1 MSEATTKGHSNHS
14 FSRRLFLFIGS
25 MELAITL
32 LLTLAVASVIGTVL
46 QQNQPYADYVIKFG
60 PFWFEVFDKL
70 GLYDVYSA
78 LWFIAILALL
88 VISTS
93 VCVIRHFPAM
103 LKEMWQLRTNV
114 QKKSLRAMHHSAQ
127 WQSSDPIETVADNLQ
142 QEFKKLG
149 FRSRQTV
156 KQDDAILISAMRGG
170 MNRLGYLFTHIAI
183 VVICVGG
190 LFDSNMPLKLAEW
203 RGDIKIET
211 RDLSIREIP
220 AESRLAVGGQ
230 GFRGTV
236 SIPEGKASEVVFLPV
251 RDGYLLQ
258 ELPFRIE
265 VKDFR
270 IEHYANGQP
279 KSFESDLVIH
289 DDELDAPLE
298 ETISVNHPLIYRGHA
313 IYQASFSDGGSILT
327 MDAWPLDSRAGTEPV
342 AIQTKVFENRQMLWG
357 QETMQLEM
365 TNFRPF
371 NINPDPTEEDSRNL
385 RDFGPNFTFKLRTE
399 TGEAREYENYMFP
412 VERDGRE
419 YFLSGVRNSPAEPF
433 AYLYLPVDE
442 QGSLKRFLQYSALLR
457 DEELVSGV
465 ANSMMKEALAVMPE
479 RDETLEVSLQQ
490 TLETLIKMFVRG
502 GFDEVRNFIDNNLPD
517 AERDNLA
524 PAYLGMLRE
533 MLARIY
539 FSMDGV
545 DPQTVTNDQ
554 LLFLQ
559 DTVDAIGTLSRYG
572 SPVFLHL
579 TDFEHIQSTGLQIA
593 RAPGKNVVYF
603 GCALLIIGVFLLF
616 YLPQRRLWAW
626 VEKTTEQTEI
636 ILAGSTNRNARE
648 FDTFFMEQQTELARK
663 TGNSNL

>member
-1 MSEATTKGHSNHS
+1 MSDATKKGPSSLS
-14 FSRRLFLFIGS
+14 FTRRLLLFIGS

-32 LLTLAVASVIGTVL
+32 LLTLAIASVIGTVL

-60 PFWFEVFDKL
+60 PYWFDVFDKL

-78 LWFIAILALL
+78 LWFVAILALL

-103 LKEMWQLRTNV
+103 TKEMWQLRTNV
-114 QKKSLRAMHHSAQ
+114 QKKSLKAMHHNSQ
-127 WQSSDPIETVADNLQ
+127 WQSNNNLQTVANNLQ
-142 QEFKKLG
+142 QEFKNLG

-156 KQDDAILISAMRGG
+156 KQEDAILISAMRGG

-220 AESRLAVGGQ
+220 AESRLGEGNQ
-230 GFRGTV
+230 GFRGSV

-258 ELPFRIE
+258 ALPFRIE

-270 IEHYANGQP
+270 IEHYPNGQP

-289 DDELDAPLE
+289 DDELDAPME
-298 ETISVNHPLIYRGHA
+298 ATIAVNHPLIYRGHA
-313 IYQASFSDGGSILT
+313 IYQASFSDGGSILSL
-327 MDAWPLDSRAGTEPV
+327 DAWPLDSRAGTEPV
-342 AIQTKVFENRQMLWG
+342 SIQTKVFENRQMLWG
-357 QETMQLEM
+357 EESMQLEM
-365 TNFRPF
+365 IDFRPF
-371 NINPDPTEEDSRNL
+371 NINPDPTEDDSRNV
-385 RDFGPNFTFKLRTE
+385 RDFGPNFTFKLRTQ

-419 YFLSGVRNSPAEPF
+419 YFLSGVRNTPSESF

-442 QGSLKRFLQYSALLR
+442 DGSLNRFLQYSALLR
-457 DEELVSGV
+457 DQQLVSSI
-465 ANSMMKEALAVMPE
+465 ANSMMIEALAMLPE
-479 RDETLEVSLQQ
+479 RDEALEESLQQ

-502 GFDEVRNFIDNNLPD
+502 GFDEVRDFIDNNLPD

-539 FSMDGV
+539 FTMDGI
-545 DPQTVTNDQ
+545 DAETVGNEQ

-559 DTVDAIGTLSRYG
+559 DTVDTIGTLSRYG

-593 RAPGKNVVYF
+593 KAPGKNVVYF
-603 GCALLIIGVFLLF
+603 GCALLVIGIFLLF
-616 YLPQRRLWAW
+616 YLPQRRFWAW
-626 VEKTTEQTEI
+626 LEQENGQTNI

-648 FDTFFMEQQTELARK
+648 FDTFFNEQQTQLAAK

>member
-1 MSEATTKGHSNHS
+1 MSEPTKKGPSSLS
-14 FSRRLFLFIGS
+14 FTRRLFLFIGS

-60 PFWFEVFDKL
+60 PFWFDVFDQL

-78 LWFIAILALL
+78 VWFIAILALL

-103 LKEMWQLRTNV
+103 SKEMWQLRTNV
-114 QKKSLRAMHHSAQ
+114 QKKSLMAMHHNAQ
-127 WQSSDPIETVADNLQ
+127 WQSSATLTSVADNLQ

-156 KQDDAILISAMRGG
+156 KQDDAVLISAMRGG
-170 MNRLGYLFTHIAI
+170 LNRLGYLFTHIAI
-183 VVICVGG
+183 VVICIGG

-203 RGDIKIET
+203 RGEVKIET

-220 AESRLAVGGQ
+220 AESRLSVGGQ

-236 SIPEGKASEVVFLPV
+236 SIPEGKAAEVVFLPI

-258 ELPFRIE
+258 ALPFRIE

-270 IEHYANGQP
+270 IEHYPNGQP

-289 DDELDAPLE
+289 DDQLAEPLE
-298 ETISVNHPLIYRGHA
+298 STIAVNHPLIYRGHS
-313 IYQASFSDGGSILT
+313 IYQASFSDGGSLLNL
-327 MDAWPLDSRAGTEPV
+327 DAWPLDSRAGTEPV
-342 AIQTKVFENRQMLWG
+342 SIQTKVFENRQMLWG
-357 QETMQLEM
+357 EETMQLEM
-365 TNFRPF
+365 TSFRPF
-371 NINPDPTEEDSRNL
+371 NINPDPTEDDARNL

-419 YFLSGVRNSPAEPF
+419 YFLSGVRNSPAESF

-442 QGSLKRFLQYSALLR
+442 DGTLQQFLNYSALLR
-457 DEELVSGV
+457 DEELVSGI
-465 ANSMMKEALAVMPE
+465 ANSMMKEALAMLPE
-479 RDETLEVSLQQ
+479 RDEALEGSLQQ
-490 TLETLIKMFVRG
+490 TLETLITMFVRG
-502 GFDEVRNFIDNNLPD
+502 GFDEVRDFIDNNLPD

-539 FSMDGV
+539 FTMD
-545 DPQTVTNDQ
+545 DINPQTVTNDQ

-559 DTVDAIGTLSRYG
+559 DSVDTIGTLSRYG

-579 TDFEHIQSTGLQIA
+579 TDFEHVQSTGLQIA
-593 RAPGKNVVYF
+593 KAPGKNVVYF

-626 VEKTTEQTEI
+626 VEQRAEHTEI

-648 FDTFFMEQQTELARK
+648 FDTFFSEQQTVLATK
-663 TGNSNL
+663 IGNSNL

>member
-442 QGSLKRFLQYSALLR
+442 QGSLKQFLQYSALLR

-648 FDTFFMEQQTELARK
+648 FDMFFMEQQTELARK

>member
-1 MSEATTKGHSNHS
+1 MSDSTKKGPSSQS
-14 FSRRLFLFIGS
+14 FPRRLFLFIGS
-25 MELAITL
+25 MELAISL

-60 PFWFEVFDKL
+60 PFWFDVFEQL

-78 LWFIAILALL
+78 IWFIAILALL
-88 VISTS
+88 VLSTS
-93 VCVIRHFPAM
+93 VCVIRHLPAM
-103 LKEMWQLRTNV
+103 VKEMWQLRTNV
-114 QKKSLRAMHHSAQ
+114 QKKSLKAMHHSVQ
-127 WQSSDPIETVADNLQ
+127 WQSNTAMQAVADNLQ
-142 QEFKKLG
+142 QEFKERG
-149 FRSRQTV
+149 FRSRQTI
-156 KQDDAILISAMRGG
+156 KQDNAILISAMRGG

-183 VVICVGG
+183 VVICIGG
-190 LFDSNMPLKLAEW
+190 LFDSNMPLKIAEW
-203 RGDIKIET
+203 RGEIKIET

-220 AESRLAVGGQ
+220 SESRLAAGGQ

-236 SIPEGKASEVVFLPV
+236 SIPEGKAANVVFLPV

-258 ELPFRIE
+258 TLPFRIE
-265 VKDFR
+265 VQDFR
-270 IEHYANGQP
+270 IEHYPNGQP

-289 DDELDAPLE
+289 DDQRAEPFEA
-298 ETISVNHPLIYRGHA
+298 TIAVNHPLVYRGHS
-313 IYQASFSDGGSILT
+313 IYQASFSDGGSLLSL
-327 MDAWPLDSRAGTEPV
+327 DAWPLDSRAGTEPV
-342 AIQTKVFENRQMLWG
+342 SIQTKVFDSRQMLWG

-365 TNFRPF
+365 IGFRPF
-371 NINPDPTEEDSRNL
+371 NINPDPTEEDSRNV

-419 YFLSGVRNSPAEPF
+419 YFLSGVRNSPAESF

-442 QGSLKRFLQYSALLR
+442 DGSLQQFLNYSALLR
-457 DEELVSGV
+457 DEELVSDI
-465 ANSMMKEALAVMPE
+465 ANSMMKEALAMLPE
-479 RDETLEVSLQQ
+479 RDEALEGSLQQ
-490 TLETLIKMFVRG
+490 TLETLITMFVRG
-502 GFDEVRNFIDNNLPD
+502 GFDEVRDFIDNNIPD

-545 DPQTVTNDQ
+545 HPQTVTNDQ

-559 DTVDAIGTLSRYG
+559 DSVDTIGTLSRYG
-572 SPVFLHL
+572 SPVFLQL
-579 TDFEHIQSTGLQIA
+579 TDFEHVQSTGLQIA
-593 RAPGKNVVYF
+593 KAPGKNVVYF

-626 VEKTTEQTEI
+626 LEQNNNRTEI
-636 ILAGSTNRNARE
+636 IFAGSTNRNPRD
-648 FDTFFMEQQTELARK
+648 FDIFFSEQQTVLKTK
-663 TGNSNL
+663 TGNSSL

>member
-1 MSEATTKGHSNHS
+1 MPKVTTKTHSSHS
-14 FSRRLFLFIGS
+14 FFRRLFLFLGS
-25 MELAITL
+25 MDLAITL

-60 PFWFEVFDKL
+60 PFWFEVFDQL
-70 GLYDVYSA
+70 ELYDVYSA
-78 LWFIAILALL
+78 LWFIGILALL
-88 VISTS
+88 VVSTS

-114 QKKSLRAMHHSAQ
+114 QKKSLRAMHHRTQ
-127 WQSSDPIETVADNLQ
+127 WQSDDPMETVATNLQ

-149 FRSRQTV
+149 FRSRQTG
-156 KQDDAILISAMRGG
+156 KQDDAVLISAMRGG

-183 VVICVGG
+183 VVICIGG

-211 RDLSIREIP
+211 RDLSIRDIP
-220 AESRLAVGGQ
+220 AESRLSEANK

-236 SIPEGKASEVVFLPV
+236 SIPEGKASEVVFLPI

-258 ELPFRIE
+258 ALPFRIE

-270 IEHYANGQP
+270 IEHYPNGQP

-289 DDELDAPLE
+289 DAELDAPFAA
-298 ETISVNHPLIYRGHA
+298 TIAVNHPLIYRGHA
-313 IYQASFSDGGSILT
+313 IYQASFSDGGSILSL
-327 MDAWPLDSRAGTEPV
+327 DAWPLDSRAGKEPIS
-342 AIQTKVFENRQMLWG
+342 IQTKVFENQQMLWG
-357 QETMQLEM
+357 EETMQLEM
-365 TNFRPF
+365 IDFRPF
-371 NINPDPTEEDSRNL
+371 NINPDPTEEDSRKV
-385 RDFGPNFTFKLRTE
+385 RDFGPNFTFKLRSQ

-419 YFLSGVRNSPAEPF
+419 YFLSGVRNSPAESF

-442 QGSLKRFLQYSALLR
+442 EGSLKRFLQYSALLR
-457 DEELVSGV
+457 DEQLVSTL
-465 ANSMMKEALAVMPE
+465 ANSMMKEALAMLPE
-479 RDETLEVSLQQ
+479 RDESLEDSLQQ

-502 GFDEVRNFIDNNLPD
+502 GFDEVRGFIDNNLPD

-539 FSMDGV
+539 FRLDGV
-545 DPQTVTNDQ
+545 DPQTITNEQ

-593 RAPGKNVVYF
+593 KSPGKKVVYF
-603 GCALLIIGVFLLF
+603 GCALLVIGVFLLF

-626 VEKTTEQTEI
+626 IEQGVEQTEV

-648 FDTFFMEQQTELARK
+648 FEMFFNQQKVVLAAK
-663 TGNSNL
+663 MGNPHL

>member
-648 FDTFFMEQQTELARK
+648 FDTFFMEQQTELTRK